1 MFERRSNIIKDGSK
15 LSFDYVPDKLVS
27 REKQMRDLEKL
38 FSPLALDGNA
48 CSAYLWG
55 SVGAGKTAC
64 AKRFCQDMAEYF
76 YQNNKRLSNLYINCR
91 VKNTEYAVALELA
104 RLYDPGFPDRGFAID
119 EILNMVQKKVDA
131 DQTPLV
137 IILDEV
143 DVLLKGGSRNLVYQ
157 LTRISEAIK
166 GKSSLSL
173 ILISQYSLA
182 SMLDEASM
190 STFRRANMISF
201 SRYSE
206 DELREIVR
214 YRAEIALEPGA
225 LSDEGISMIA
235 KLSEEFGDARFA
247 LEILERAAHAAEMD
261 GLAEISADCI
271 RSGSSSIYS
280 DVSESK
286 LNQLDINRSLSLLAI
301 CRAIKSSAS
310 VSMTHC
316 EKSYH
321 IACEEYNVPAKKHTQ
336 FYTYVQDLER
346 QSLIRTEVRREPD
359 GGRVTYISI
368 DNIPPKELANKI
380 VYLLDYV
387 KRGENDIE

>member
-1 MFERRSNIIKDGSK
+1 MFERRSSIIRDGTR
-15 LSFDYVPDKLVS
+15 LSFDYVPEKLIS
-27 REKQMRDLEKL
+27 REKQMRELERL

-55 SVGAGKTAC
+55 SVGAGKTAS
-64 AKRFCQDMAEYF
+64 AKRFCKDMAEYF
-76 YQNNKRLSNLYINCR
+76 FQNNKRLSDIYINCR
-91 VKNTEYAVALELA
+91 VRNTEYAVALELA
-104 RLYDPGFPDRGFAID
+104 RFYDPGFPDRGFSID
-119 EILNMVQKKVDA
+119 EILAMVQRRIDA
-131 DQTPLV
+131 DQSPLV
-137 IILDEV
+137 VILDEV

-157 LTRISEAIK
+157 LTRVSEALK
-166 GKSSLSL
+166 GKASLSL

-201 SRYSE
+201 ARYSE
-206 DELREIVR
+206 AELKEIVR
-214 YRAEIALEPGA
+214 YRAEIALEPEV
-225 LSDEGISMIA
+225 LSEDAVDLIA

-247 LEILERAAHAAEMD
+247 LEILERAAHAAEME
-261 GLAEISADCI
+261 GLSEISLDCI

-280 DVSESK
+280 DVSETK
-286 LNQLDINRSLSLLAI
+286 LNQLDMNHSLALLAA
-301 CRAIKSSAS
+301 CRAIKSAPS

-316 EKSYH
+316 EKTYH

-336 FYTYVQDLER
+336 FYTYMQDLER
-346 QSLIRTEVRREPD
+346 LNLIRTEVRREPD

-380 VYLLDYV
+380 VYLLDYAS
-387 KRGENDIE
+387 RGETDLV